1 MAAVGLT
8 SLIPP
13 NPAPQQKER
22 RLLQNRRLDLDASK
36 ARLKKAKAAE
46 AKATVGVLLGRSG
59 RRLLVEARGV
69 WHDLPPRRSLAGGHC
84 SGQTT
89 SGHAHLLPPPT
100 EPC

>member
-1 MAAVGLT
+1 MAAVGLM

-22 RLLQNRRLDLDASK
+22 RLLQNRRLDLAASQ

-46 AKATVGVLLGRSG
+46 AKATVGVLLDQSG
-59 RRLLVEARGV
+59 WRLGVEARDV
-69 WHDLPPRRSLAGGHC
+69 CHDLPPRQSLAGGHC

-89 SGHAHLLPPPT
+89 
-100 EPC
+100 